1 MTRKNDVNAKI
12 RSNLLD
18 LLKAVSEPAEVL
30 SFDSHPPVVHLSR
43 LEAEFTPR
51 SSRPPNISRQDRRAE
66 EELNRWLEDPVD
78 IARKKDY
85 TPKELVL
92 EFWQSRENEGDYRI
106 SPKRCE
112 SAVLRTIIFVS
123 D

>member
-78 IARKKDY
+78 VARNEDY
-85 TPKELVL
+85 TPKESIL
-92 EFWQSRENEGDYRI
+92 EFWQRR
-106 SPKRCE
+106 
-112 SAVLRTIIFVS
+112 
-123 D
+123 